1 MDKET
6 KLRSVLF
13 FVIGFLL
20 VLSLLICIYIVAG
33 ESKLVPVEATV
44 VNVTKDAGG
53 VGIDNVEISYT
64 VDGSVYGTYFDSK
77 KDLKNGDKINVYYYS
92 NDYTQVK
99 YSKTSK
105 LIFLCPVV
113 GLVLCALGIF
123 ELYRRRNDG
132 EDEFKTSVIGV
143 VGNTQQL
150 KIVTENTD
158 TQEYE
163 PTPEEQVEVEVKTI
177 NKPVEEEIPQQIEVA
192 PTYEEAEQVP
202 VEMEMPAVAEPVAE
216 PIPEPVPETE
226 PVTEPETEPE
236 PEPEEEVK
244 PVTDITNV
252 EEIPQEEKEEEE
264 EETEKSNDIEDV
276 LIEKVKQKGADKIVS
291 EDELKE
297 AIKDVLVDVI
307 KEVKKEKKTKEIV
320 AAASPRLRPQ
330 RSRSKGR
337 HWSGESAWR
346 HWKPL
351 MMNSLCM
358 SQPITTAV
366 SQSPASMLRMATI
379 CALRP
384 LMHALLTTN
393 GGLGLPKWRLMMS
406 AEVPSMALSVSPL
419 SNRCTLPFVV
429 ERKNRQRGDAG
440 SIPAR
445 AMASLA
451 DAMHNCSKKVYFSSS
466 CRSSSGNSEAV

>member
-320 AAASPRLRPQ
+320 QVRVIPNYYYISGTSLMYEEAGKEQKELNLKDVKNVTRTINEAGNVVKLVVESPEV
-330 RSRSKGR
+330 K
-337 HWSGESAWR
+337 
-346 HWKPL
+346 
-351 MMNSLCM
+351 C
-358 SQPITTAV
+358 I
-366 SQSPASMLRMATI
+366 
-379 CALRP
+379 
-384 LMHALLTTN
+384 LTN
-393 GGLGLPKWRLMMS
+393 MKNIDL
-406 AEVPSMALSVSPL
+406 EQL
-419 SNRCTLPFVV
+419 SNLLRN
-429 ERKNRQRGDAG
+429 KM
-440 SIPAR
+440 R
-445 AMASLA
+445 AM
-451 DAMHNCSKKVYFSSS
+451 DENFEEVIEHKEY
-466 CRSSSGNSEAV
+466 